1 MYCLVQR
8 AYHCCRVS
16 LDLNIDEIFNFMSS
30 VLWAGT
36 PIITWPKHRTK
47 MCSRVGAS
55 IAYAT
60 GFGNYMVVD
69 SLDEYEARA
78 IRYARSV
85 WYESFQD
92 GSGAIRRRG
101 RGDLMELRR
110 NLYLNREEMPL
121 FDTLRWTRNL
131 EKGLA
136 EAWRRWIAGT
146 CFGNIHYTHNELFL
160 TSHPRNFRRNRL

>member
-1 MYCLVQR
+1 M
-8 AYHCCRVS
+8 
-16 LDLNIDEIFNFMSS
+16 NS

-47 MCSRVGAS
+47 MCSRIGAS

-60 GFGNYMVVD
+60 GFGSQMVVN
-69 SLDEYEARA
+69 SLEEYEARA

-85 WYESFQD
+85 SSIQGDTEEV
-92 GSGAIRRRG
+92 RRHG
-101 RGDLMELRR
+101 KGDLLELRR
-110 NLYLNREEMPL
+110 NLYLNREKMPL

-136 EAWRRWIAGT
+136 EAWRRWITGT
-146 CFGNIHYTHNELFL
+146 CFGK
-160 TSHPRNFRRNRL
+160 